1 MKKNLKV
8 SLCLAML
15 LLLMGF
21 ASLQSAQ
28 ADPITIG
35 TSVPGCCTNTT
46 FQGGTFVDSLSV
58 NVTSR
63 TFTGIA
69 RSAVFRTAGGTLD
82 FYYQFTNNG
91 PATIGRLTFADY
103 DGPAITTDVFN
114 VTNAFAAG
122 GVNFVAGTVDSN
134 AADRDAF
141 AVGTGYTDN
150 LFMGGASNLTVLIRT
165 NATLYT
171 RGFFNILD
179 GSTAEAA
186 SFAPT
191 IIPEPASM
199 LLLGTGLAGI
209 GGAIRRRRKAQKSAE

>member
-1 MKKNLKV
+1 MRRLLK
-8 SLCLAML
+8 SSML
-15 LLLMGF
+15 LAAITLLF
-21 ASLQSAQ
+21 AVAPATL
-28 ADPITIG
+28 ADPIMVG
-35 TSVPGCCTNTT
+35 TSIPGCCTNTT
-46 FQGGTFVDSLSV
+46 FQGGTFVASLSV

-63 TFTGIA
+63 TFTGTA
-69 RSAVFRTAGGTLD
+69 RTAVFRTAGGTLD

-103 DGPAITTDVFN
+103 SPAITTDVFN

-141 AVGTGYTDN
+141 AVGTSYTDN
-150 LFMGGASNLTVLIRT
+150 LFMGGASNFTVLIRT
-165 NATLYT
+165 NATLFQN
-171 RGFFNILD
+171 GFFNILN

-186 SFAPT
+186 SFAPAGAP
-191 IIPEPASM
+191 IPEPASM

-209 GGAIRRRRKAQKSAE
+209 GGAIRRRRNARKREE

>member
-1 MKKNLKV
+1 MRRLLK
-8 SLCLAML
+8 SSML
-15 LLLMGF
+15 LAAITLLF
-21 ASLQSAQ
+21 AVAPATM
-28 ADPITIG
+28 ADPITVG
-35 TSVPGCCTNTT
+35 TSIPGCCTNTT
-46 FQGGTFVDSLSV
+46 FQGGTFVASLSV

-63 TFTGIA
+63 TFTGVA
-69 RSAVFRTAGGTLD
+69 RSAVFRTGTGTLD

-103 DGPAITTDVFN
+103 DGVTTDVFN
-114 VTNAFAAG
+114 VTNAFTAG
-122 GVNFVAGTVDSN
+122 AVNFVAGTVDSN

-141 AVGTGYTDN
+141 AVGTSYTDN
-150 LFMGGASNLTVLIRT
+150 LYTAGASNFTVLIRT
-165 NATLYT
+165 NATLFQ

-199 LLLGTGLAGI
+199 LLLGTGPAGI